1 MESNDWNDAE
11 RRVERAQELFEQ
23 RKWQEALD
31 ELLKATHINPY
42 NGSWFF
48 NIGLTLDELQRLEE
62 AIEAYRKALEFE
74 PDDLQALWRLGT
86 DFHQVGRFNEALRTF
101 ERIEQIDSSFEPSY
115 CSRILTYSEMGRH
128 DKAEEMFYLARLYK
142 DECPSCYYNMGCSLA
157 SRGQFERA
165 IFCWNKTL
173 DAQVDSAAPHP
184 EVHLRSA
191 EALWNKGDLEQ
202 ARRHYVAGLRQ
213 DPGNIGTLLDLSE
226 LLVDMHRWDEAG
238 EKIRR
243 AIELAP
249 DDPAAHFC
257 QGSWLMRN
265 ACDEAALASLKRALQ
280 LDPTYPAAHARLG
293 ELYLRRGQIAE
304 AREQLR
310 AELLLRPDDPALLR
324 ELGNL
329 LLDAGEPRAA
339 TACLKRQTQLVPADP
354 GAWLNLGVSHFMR
367 GRYADGVAACHECLK
382 LDPANTRARFN
393 LALAAGRSRD
403 YDLALE
409 HARLGLER
417 NANDAVLRQLEL
429 RLRLGRVKHHL
440 LTALQKVIPWKWR
453 RDGVD
458 LAAVAG
464 TAAEPTPRRRRFM
477 KRLGLRA
484 VR

>member
-1 MESNDWNDAE
+1 MEINNDWNDAE

-48 NIGLTLDELQRLEE
+48 DIGLTLDELERLDE

-74 PDDLQALWRLGT
+74 PDDLQALLRLGT
-86 DFHQVGRFNEALRTF
+86 DLHQVGRYEEALRTF
-101 ERIEQIDSSFEPSY
+101 ERIEQIDAGFEPSY
-115 CSRILTYSEMGRH
+115 CSRILTYAELGRH
-128 DKAEEMFYLARLYK
+128 DRAEEMFYLARLYK
-142 DECPSCYYNMGCSLA
+142 DECPTCYYNMGCSLA
-157 SRGQFERA
+157 ARGQYERA

-173 DAQVDSAAPHP
+173 DAQVESAGPHP
-184 EVHLRSA
+184 EVHVRIA

-226 LLVDMHRWDEAG
+226 LLTDMHRWDEAG

-257 QGSWLMRN
+257 QGRWLMRHGRHDQ
-265 ACDEAALASLKRALQ
+265 AVAALKRTLQ
-280 LDPTYPAAHARLG
+280 LDPTYPGAHARLG
-293 ELYLRRGQIAE
+293 EVYLRRGQMAA

-310 AELLLRPDDPALLR
+310 AELLLRPDDPALLKD
-324 ELGNL
+324 LGNL
-329 LLDAGEPRAA
+329 LMDAREERAA
-339 TACLKRQTQLVPADP
+339 SACLKRLTQVMPTDAD
-354 GAWLNLGVSHFMR
+354 AWLNLGVAHFLR
-367 GRYADGVAACHECLK
+367 GRYADGVAACHHCLR
-382 LDPANTRARFN
+382 LEPNGTRARYN

-409 HARLGLER
+409 HARKGLER
-417 NANDAVLRQLEL
+417 NAGDGALRQLEL
-429 RLRLGRVKHHL
+429 RLRLGRVKHTVMRAL
-440 LTALQKVIPWKWR
+440 LRLVPRRFR
-453 RDGVD
+453 RDVGE
-458 LAAVAG
+458 LPAARLL
-464 TAAEPTPRRRRFM
+464 RRRTAGR
-477 KRLGLRA
+477 RPGLRA